1 MKIGMVIDPVV
12 PKLVTVTNK
21 GVIEGSTVMSVVWPN
36 MMDDHEIM
44 FTIRI
49 SPAIIEMIRM
59 PEYVKIIII
68 MPIIQSLVGRGAIK
82 GMEER

>member
-21 GVIEGSTVMSVVWPN
+21 GFIEGSTVMSVVWPN
-36 MMDDHEIM
+36 MMDDHEFL

-49 SPAIIEMIRM
+49 SPAVIVMIRM
-59 PEYVKIIII
+59 PESMKIIIVL
-68 MPIIQSLVGRGAIK
+68 PIVQPLVGWGVVK

>member
-1 MKIGMVIDPVV
+1 MKIGMVIDSVV

-36 MMDDHEIM
+36 MMDDHEIL

-49 SPAIIEMIRM
+49 LPAVIVMIRM
-59 PEYVKIIII
+59 PKYMKIIIV
-68 MPIIQSLVGRGAIK
+68 MPIVQSLVGRGARK

>member
-12 PKLVTVTNK
+12 PKLVTVTKK
-21 GVIEGSTVMSVVWPN
+21 GFIEGSTVMSVVWPD
-36 MMDDHEIM
+36 MMDDHEFL

-49 SPAIIEMIRM
+49 SSAVIIMIRT
-59 PEYVKIIII
+59 PESVKIIIV
-68 MPIIQSLVGRGAIK
+68 MPIVQPLVGWGAIK